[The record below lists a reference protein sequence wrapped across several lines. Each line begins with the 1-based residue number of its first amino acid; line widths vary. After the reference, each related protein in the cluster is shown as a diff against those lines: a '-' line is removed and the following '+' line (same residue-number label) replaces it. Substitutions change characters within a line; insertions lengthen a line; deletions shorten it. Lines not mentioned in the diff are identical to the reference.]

1 VSRRSIA
8 TASLY
13 GGVIFTVLA
22 TVALVPRWLGSPFLP
37 RWIGLGLTLCAL
49 AAAGLP
55 LLIRQGL
62 QVRQARIL
70 ATLLL
75 FVCLAGS
82 FSLRFLFLPPLLLM
96 AVSAALSRNVAGESV

>member
-1 VSRRSIA
+1 MSRQSVA

-49 AAAGLP
+49 SATGLP
-55 LLIRQGL
+55 LLVRQGL

-75 FVCLAGS
+75 FVCFAGS
-82 FSLRFLFLPPLLLM
+82 FSLGFLFLPAFLLM
-96 AVSAALSRNVAGESV
+96 AISAALSRVTAAESV

>member
-1 VSRRSIA
+1 MSRRSIA

-22 TVALVPRWLGSPFLP
+22 TVVLVPRWLGSSFLP

-49 AAAGLP
+49 AAVGLP
-55 LLIRQGL
+55 LLIRQGM

-70 ATLLL
+70 AMLLV
-75 FVCLAGS
+75 FVCFAGS
-82 FSLRFLFLPPLLLM
+82 FSLRFLFLPPFLLM
-96 AVSAALSRNVAGESV
+96 AISAALSVVPADQSA